1 MLVLRLGIKDLLYD
15 WPVSTALMLTIVSG
29 LAPLLLLFGLK
40 IGVIGA
46 LRELLLEDPRNLE
59 ILLFSNS
66 SLSLDWFDNLRNQ
79 QDISFLLPKTRS
91 INTVIDL
98 ENERRQG
105 LRHIEI
111 LPTAPGDPLLP
122 PTTAAPTTPDT
133 VLLSHAA
140 AAQLQVS
147 QGDPIMGLLHRRLA
161 DQDQRVAVE
170 LKVLDIVPERAVARP
185 VMFSTLSFLE
195 ALEDFMDGYAVP
207 VLGLQEGEP
216 RPALRTVYASARLYV
231 RTLEAV
237 ATVGDQLRAEGLD
250 VRTRAEDIGRMQT
263 LDRLLT
269 RILLLIVAVAVI
281 GGVLAFCTAIWIVID
296 RKRTRIALLRL
307 LGLNDGAVMAF
318 VLCQGLAVGVAAYA
332 VAYLLFLGGAA
343 ALNHYGAVLFEL
355 FGDAGNR
362 APICR
367 LQGQDVLV
375 SAGLTVMLTAV
386 SAFWGARHAKAI
398 EPGECVR
405 EL

>member
-1 MLVLRLGIKDLLYD
+1 MLVLRLSIKDLLYD
-15 WPVSTALMLTIVSG
+15 WPVSTTLTLTIVSG

-59 ILLFSNS
+59 ILIFSNS
-66 SLSLDWFDNLRNQ
+66 SLSLDWFDSLRKQ
-79 QDISFLLPKTRS
+79 RDIGFLLPKTRS

-105 LRHIEI
+105 LRHVEI
-111 LPTAPGDPLLP
+111 VPTAPGDPLLP
-122 PTTAAPTTPDT
+122 LTIAAPTTPDT

-140 AAQLQVS
+140 AVQLQVS
-147 QGDPIMGLLHRRLA
+147 RGDPITGLLRRRLA

-170 LKVLDIVPERAVARP
+170 LKVRDIVPERAVARP
-185 VMFSTLSFLE
+185 VVFSTLSFLE
-195 ALEDFMDGYAVP
+195 ALEDFMDGYAAP
-207 VLGLQEGEP
+207 ALGLTEGEP
-216 RPALRTVYASARLYV
+216 RPAPRTTYASARLYV

-237 ATVGDQLRAEGLD
+237 GTVGDQLRAEGLD
-250 VRTRAEDIGRMQT
+250 IRTRSEDIGRMQT

-307 LGLNDGAVMAF
+307 LGLNDGAVVAF
-318 VLCQGLAVGVAAYA
+318 VLCQGLAVGTAAYA

-343 ALNHYGAVLFEL
+343 VLNHYGPVLFEL
-355 FGDAGNR
+355 LGDADSR

-367 LQGQDVLV
+367 LQWQDIAT
-375 SAGLTVMLTAV
+375 SAALTLIFTAM
-386 SAFWGARHAKAI
+386 SAFWGAVHAKAI